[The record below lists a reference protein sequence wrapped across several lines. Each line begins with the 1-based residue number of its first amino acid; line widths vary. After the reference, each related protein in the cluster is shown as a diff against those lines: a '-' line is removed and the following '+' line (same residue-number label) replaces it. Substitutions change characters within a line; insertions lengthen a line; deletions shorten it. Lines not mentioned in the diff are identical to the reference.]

1 MPSLSNYP
9 DAPDSLTNPSAGN
22 AQNSVTVPHAQQHA
36 VVNDAIEAIQAELGT
51 NPSGSSDSVKDR
63 FIALEGIVTALGDTA
78 FGAISD
84 GSISTAKIA
93 DNAVTSDKLLNSSV
107 TRNKILNGA
116 VNEAKLADGSVSQDK
131 VKAKA
136 VGYSKVDDANWV
148 HLKRTTNQT
157 ILATGGDYIS
167 WNSEIVDK
175 GGYITVSSDTIAVP
189 SGKGGLYHITFNI
202 NGFTANTNSYIRIE
216 TSAGDQIDAPVAA
229 NGIALASA
237 ILPVAAGQTIK
248 GWVYNGTSG
257 SETVQGV
264 FIAVRLFAN
273 YT

>member
-1 MPSLSNYP
+1 
-9 DAPDSLTNPSAGN
+9 
-22 AQNSVTVPHAQQHA
+22 VTVPHAQQHA
-36 VVNDAIEAIQAELGT
+36 NANDAIEAVQAELGT
-51 NPSGSSDSVKDR
+51 NPSGSSSTVRSR
-63 FIALEGIVTALGDTA
+63 FETLEATVTALGDTA

-84 GSISTAKIA
+84 GAITTAKIA
-93 DNAVTSDKLLNSSV
+93 DDAITSDKLLDSSV
-107 TRNKILNGA
+107 TRDKINNGV
-116 VNEAKLADGSVSQDK
+116 VNETKLADASVSQDK
-131 VKAKA
+131 LKSKA

-157 ILATGGDYIS
+157 ILATAGDYIS
-167 WNSEIVDK
+167 WNSEVVDM
-175 GGYITVSSDTIAVP
+175 GGYITVSSNTVSVP

-202 NGFTANTNSYIRIE
+202 NGFTANTDSYIRIE
-216 TSAGDQIDAPVAA
+216 TSAGDQIDAPVAS

-237 ILPVAAGQTIK
+237 ILPVAAGETIK
-248 GWVYNGTSG
+248 GYVYNGTSG